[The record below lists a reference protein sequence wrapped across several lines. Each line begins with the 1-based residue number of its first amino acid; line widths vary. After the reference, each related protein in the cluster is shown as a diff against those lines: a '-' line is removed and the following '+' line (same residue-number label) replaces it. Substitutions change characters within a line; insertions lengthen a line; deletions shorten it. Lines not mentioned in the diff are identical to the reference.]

1 MQYKPIEICHVENAA
16 LGKDFNLCTTGSF
29 FHAFTHGKS
38 NLNLVQKIYMQSL
51 KNSMLT
57 HPIWAKQKVIPMTSN
72 EHGISKKKKRRDET
86 KNTMFLEVL

>member
-1 MQYKPIEICHVENAA
+1 
-16 LGKDFNLCTTGSF
+16 
-29 FHAFTHGKS
+29 
-38 NLNLVQKIYMQSL
+38 VQKIYMQSL